1 MVGQF
6 TGSAPCATYYD
17 VERRAH
23 DVRGAW
29 LKAIRRRST
38 MNRRESQRNRLVL
51 WREVIARARDM
62 REHARKTRNETRL
75 IRYNAQMLIDDARR
89 LRKSVAKQ

>member
-1 MVGQF
+1 
-6 TGSAPCATYYD
+6 
-17 VERRAH
+17 
-23 DVRGAW
+23 
-29 LKAIRRRST
+29 